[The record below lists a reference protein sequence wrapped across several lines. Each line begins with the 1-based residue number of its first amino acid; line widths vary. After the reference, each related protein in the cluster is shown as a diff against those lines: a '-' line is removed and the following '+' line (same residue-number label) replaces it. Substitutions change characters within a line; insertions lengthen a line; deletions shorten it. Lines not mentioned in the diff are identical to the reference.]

1 MVHILIPTP
10 LILFQ
15 MSWHCFSMLFCILL
29 SLTPSDCR
37 KPKEPKAD
45 SDFLDLDTLE
55 EETNSTTEIP
65 DPFFPPNDELIALLK
80 NLKLKSSAGEYEPN
94 SDVVAMLKEL
104 KNIELEVHPEKKRA
118 KELAD
123 IIDDLVQIQQLV

>member
-1 MVHILIPTP
+1 
-10 LILFQ
+10 
-15 MSWHCFSMLFCILL
+15 MLFCILL

-55 EETNSTTEIP
+55 EETNSTAEIP